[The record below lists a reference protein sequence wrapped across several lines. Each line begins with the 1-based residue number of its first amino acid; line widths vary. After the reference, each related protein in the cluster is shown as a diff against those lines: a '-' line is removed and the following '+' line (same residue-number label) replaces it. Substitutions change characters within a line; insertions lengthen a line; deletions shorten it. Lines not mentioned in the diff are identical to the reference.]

1 VSELSFITCE
11 KRAEGSSS
19 PLRCCLF
26 FSVNLISF
34 SSFRFRYFA
43 SRPEILTKGNNNDN
57 NNNGGQAA
65 AALAASSSAAAANAV
80 RNAVVKR
87 PEQAAKYVTAGLK
100 HFAGSSGTNAHGNN
114 NNDSRLGTPSGSG
127 GHNSNKGMTGGQGV
141 SEVGWL
147 VCFNGFSYISFYFL
161 FPFPPLTLPFLS
173 FRSGVSC

>member
-1 VSELSFITCE
+1 MSELSFITCE

-43 SRPEILTKGNNNDN
+43 SRPEILTKGNNND
-57 NNNGGQAA
+57 GGQAA